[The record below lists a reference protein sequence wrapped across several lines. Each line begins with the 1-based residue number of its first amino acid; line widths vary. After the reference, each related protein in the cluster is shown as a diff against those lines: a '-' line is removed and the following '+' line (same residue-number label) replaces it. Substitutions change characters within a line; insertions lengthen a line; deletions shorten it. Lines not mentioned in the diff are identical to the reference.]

1 MGELLHHLQALPA
14 LARVGAG
21 EDLARGG
28 SEDHLGLT
36 PTDRD
41 AVDVRAPSPPPRV
54 AQVSPPSRL
63 RRTPSTSMPAQMVRW
78 SSGSTTSAV
87 TRGMTTAGHSSAS
100 SMASLSHRWPPSRER
115 NTADGWVP
123 AKRVSGSAG
132 SMARAQVCMAF
143 IGESSR
149 SQRAPRSSL
158 RYTPESVPAYTM

>member
-1 MGELLHHLQALPA
+1 MPWMS
-14 LARVGAG
+14 
-21 EDLARGG
+21 G
-28 SEDHLGLT
+28 S
-36 PTDRD
+36 
-41 AVDVRAPSPPPRV
+41 PSPLAIV

-100 SMASLSHRWPPSRER
+100 AMASFSHRWPPSRER

-132 SMARAQVCMAF
+132 SMARAHVCRAF